1 MAKIHRDRPPTN
13 AAGDIIAQVPPRAP
27 EPESVAE
34 APPPR
39 SAFRS
44 VWVAYAKSLGFD
56 ATGTKGQ
63 IIERVTDG

>member
-27 EPESVAE
+27 EPAE

-39 SAFRS
+39 SAFKP
-44 VWVAYAKSLGFD
+44 VWVAYAKFLGLD

-63 IIERVTDG
+63 IMERVTDG